1 LTFDPSNDAVPLWT
15 PDGERVV
22 FASDRS
28 GNFDLYW
35 RRADGTGPEE
45 RLTTGSQ
52 HEFPASWGN
61 GGRDLVFLECP
72 TPQSGPCDVSV
83 LSMTGERQTK
93 VLLQTK
99 FNEQDASVSP
109 DGRWLAYDS
118 NESGQPEIY
127 VRPFPD
133 VEGGR
138 WQVSTGGGMEPL
150 WGPKGAELF
159 YRSPTSLMVVPVR
172 TGATPTFGNA
182 ATLFNLGRY
191 FTGGGG
197 RHYDITPKADRFI
210 VTAPVTPEG
219 GTAGEI
225 VVVQNWDQE
234 LKRLVPT
241 K

>member
-1 LTFDPSNDAVPLWT
+1 MA
-15 PDGERVV
+15 
-22 FASDRS
+22 
-28 GNFDLYW
+28 
-35 RRADGTGPEE
+35 
-45 RLTTGSQ
+45 
-52 HEFPASWGN
+52 
-61 GGRDLVFLECP
+61 
-72 TPQSGPCDVSV
+72 
-83 LSMTGERQTK
+83 GERQVK

-99 FNEQDASVSP
+99 FNEQHPRVSP

-118 NESGQPEIY
+118 NESGRPEIY

-150 WGPKGAELF
+150 WEPKGSELF
-159 YRSPTSLMVVPVR
+159 YRSPTNLMVVPVR

-197 RHYDITPKADRFI
+197 RHYDIAPRADRFI
-210 VTAPVTPEG
+210 LTAPVAPEG
-219 GTAGEI
+219 GTAGQM
-225 VVVQNWDQE
+225 VVVQGWFEE